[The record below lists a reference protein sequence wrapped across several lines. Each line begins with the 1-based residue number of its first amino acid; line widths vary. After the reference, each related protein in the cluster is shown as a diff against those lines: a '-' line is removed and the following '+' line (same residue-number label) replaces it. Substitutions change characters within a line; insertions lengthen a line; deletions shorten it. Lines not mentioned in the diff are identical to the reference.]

1 MIMQVCVFLHFS
13 CKYDIVFIDFQRNI
27 FIFIIIFIKGAYMVT
42 INEVAKAAGVS
53 ISTISRV
60 INQSNSVS
68 LATKTKVMEAIRE
81 LGYTPNIS
89 AKKDNKKSNKLI
101 GVLFPDISNNVFG
114 RILQGVNSVVTPLGY
129 NTVICETN
137 GELEKEIHF
146 LDVLKNKQVEG
157 IIMANVHIPEEH
169 MLWIHRHNKPIIY
182 VCQDIPDFGLKIPIS
197 SVNMDN
203 QQAICDMV
211 HFLYNMGHKNIAFIG
226 GPLHDLSAGKKR
238 YDGYMKGLRECSL
251 NTSQDLISFQE
262 SFTIAD
268 GYAGMNQIYEK
279 SSVLPTAVLCACDN
293 IAVGAIDFMYD
304 NNIQVPEH
312 ISVTG
317 VDDCNL
323 ATAIRP
329 SLTTIRHATFDTG
342 VKAAQLLL
350 EYFASESFKGSAF
363 KMPYQLLRRQSV
375 KHL

>member
-1 MIMQVCVFLHFS
+1 
-13 CKYDIVFIDFQRNI
+13 
-27 FIFIIIFIKGAYMVT
+27 MVT

-68 LATKTKVMEAIRE
+68 LATKNKVMEAIRE

-89 AKKDNKKSNKLI
+89 AKKYNKKSNKLI

-169 MLWIHRHNKPIIY
+169 MLWIHRNNKPVIY

-226 GPLHDLSAGKKR
+226 GPLHDLSAEKKR

-279 SSVLPTAVLCACDN
+279 SSILPTAVLCACDN
-293 IAVGAIDFMYD
+293 LAVGAIDFMYD

-317 VDDCNL
+317 VDDSIL

-350 EYFASESFKGSAF
+350 EYFSSESFKGSSF

>member
-1 MIMQVCVFLHFS
+1 
-13 CKYDIVFIDFQRNI
+13 
-27 FIFIIIFIKGAYMVT
+27 MVT
-42 INEVAKAAGVS
+42 INNVASAAGVS
-53 ISTISRV
+53 ISTVSRV
-60 INQSNSVS
+60 INQSNTVSV
-68 LATKTKVMEAIRE
+68 ATRNRVMEVIRE
-81 LGYTPNIS
+81 LGYSTAPTI
-89 AKKDNKKSNKLI
+89 KKENRKSNKLI

-114 RILQGVNSVVTPLGY
+114 RILQGINSVVTPLGY

-137 GELEKEIHF
+137 GELDKEIHF
-146 LDVLKNKQVEG
+146 LDVLKNKQV
-157 IIMANVHIPEEH
+157 
-169 MLWIHRHNKPIIY
+169 IY
-182 VCQDIPDFGLKIPIS
+182 VCQDIPDFELKIPVS

-211 HFLYNMGHKNIAFIG
+211 HFLYNMGHRNIAFIG

-238 YDGYMKGLRECSL
+238 YDGYMKGIRECSL
-251 NTSQDLISFQE
+251 NTSQDLISLQD
-262 SFTIAD
+262 SFTIED
-268 GYAGMNQIYEK
+268 GYTGMNQIYEK
-279 SSVLPTAVLCACDN
+279 ASILPTAVLCACDN

-304 NNIQVPEH
+304 NNIQVPGH

-317 VDDCNL
+317 VDDSNL

-342 VKAAQLLL
+342 VKSAQLLL
-350 EYFASESFKGSAF
+350 EYFSSNSFKGSAF

>member
-1 MIMQVCVFLHFS
+1 
-13 CKYDIVFIDFQRNI
+13 
-27 FIFIIIFIKGAYMVT
+27 MVT

-68 LATKTKVMEAIRE
+68 LATKNKVMEAIRE

-89 AKKDNKKSNKLI
+89 AKKDNKKTNKLI

-169 MLWIHRHNKPIIY
+169 MLWIHRNNKPVIY

-279 SSVLPTAVLCACDN
+279 SSILPTAVLCACDN

-317 VDDCNL
+317 VDDSIL
-323 ATAIRP
+323 AIAIRP

-350 EYFASESFKGSAF
+350 EYFSSESFKGSSF

>member
-1 MIMQVCVFLHFS
+1 
-13 CKYDIVFIDFQRNI
+13 
-27 FIFIIIFIKGAYMVT
+27 MVT

-81 LGYTPNIS
+81 LGYNPNIS

-169 MLWIHRHNKPIIY
+169 MLWIHRNNKPVIY

>member
-1 MIMQVCVFLHFS
+1 
-13 CKYDIVFIDFQRNI
+13 
-27 FIFIIIFIKGAYMVT
+27 MVT
-42 INEVAKAAGVS
+42 INNVASAAGVS
-53 ISTISRV
+53 ISTVSRV
-60 INQSNSVS
+60 INQSNTVSV
-68 LATKTKVMEAIRE
+68 ATRNRVMEVIRE
-81 LGYTPNIS
+81 LGYSTAPTI
-89 AKKDNKKSNKLI
+89 KKENRKSNKLI

-114 RILQGVNSVVTPLGY
+114 RILQGINSVVTPLGY

-137 GELEKEIHF
+137 GELDKEIHF
-146 LDVLKNKQVEG
+146 LNVLKNKQVEG
-157 IIMANVHIPEEH
+157 IIMANVHIPKEH
-169 MLWIHRHNKPIIY
+169 MMWIHRNNKPVIY
-182 VCQDIPDFGLKIPIS
+182 VCQDIPDFELKIPVS

-211 HFLYNMGHKNIAFIG
+211 HFLYNMGHRNIAFIG

-238 YDGYMKGLRECSL
+238 YDGYMKGIRECSL
-251 NTSQDLISFQE
+251 NTSQDLISLQD
-262 SFTIAD
+262 SFTIED
-268 GYAGMNQIYEK
+268 GYTGMNQIYEK
-279 SSVLPTAVLCACDN
+279 ASILPTAVLCACDN

-304 NNIQVPEH
+304 NNIQVPGH

-317 VDDCNL
+317 VDDSNL

-342 VKAAQLLL
+342 VKSAQLLL
-350 EYFASESFKGSAF
+350 EYFSSNSFKGSAF

>member
-1 MIMQVCVFLHFS
+1 
-13 CKYDIVFIDFQRNI
+13 
-27 FIFIIIFIKGAYMVT
+27 
-42 INEVAKAAGVS
+42 
-53 ISTISRV
+53 
-60 INQSNSVS
+60 
-68 LATKTKVMEAIRE
+68 
-81 LGYTPNIS
+81 
-89 AKKDNKKSNKLI
+89 
-101 GVLFPDISNNVFG
+101 
-114 RILQGVNSVVTPLGY
+114 
-129 NTVICETN
+129 
-137 GELEKEIHF
+137 
-146 LDVLKNKQVEG
+146 
-157 IIMANVHIPEEH
+157 MANVHIPEEH
-169 MLWIHRHNKPIIY
+169 LLWIHRNNKPVIY
-182 VCQDIPDFGLKIPIS
+182 VCQDIPDFSLKIPIS

-211 HFLYNMGHKNIAFIG
+211 HFLYNMGHRNIAFIG

-238 YDGYMKGLRECSL
+238 YQGYMKGLRECSL

-268 GYAGMNQIYEK
+268 GYEGMHQIYEK
-279 SSVLPTAVLCACDN
+279 SSILPTAVLCACDN

-317 VDDCNL
+317 VDDSNL

-342 VKAAQLLL
+342 IKAAQILL
-350 EYFASESFKGSAF
+350 EYFASPSFTGNAF
-363 KMPYQLLRRQSV
+363 KLPYQLLRRQSV

>member
-1 MIMQVCVFLHFS
+1 MQVCVFLHFS

-169 MLWIHRHNKPIIY
+169 MLWIHRNNKPVIY

-279 SSVLPTAVLCACDN
+279 SSILPTAVLCACDN

-317 VDDCNL
+317 VDDSIL

-350 EYFASESFKGSAF
+350 EYFSSESFKGSSF
-363 KMPYQLLRRQSV
+363 KMSYQLLRRQSV

>member
-1 MIMQVCVFLHFS
+1 MV
-13 CKYDIVFIDFQRNI
+13 NI
-27 FIFIIIFIKGAYMVT
+27 
-42 INEVAKAAGVS
+42 NDVAKAAGVS

-60 INQSNSVS
+60 INQSSSVS
-68 LATKTKVMEAIRE
+68 PATRNKVMKVIAE
-81 LGYTPNIS
+81 LGYSPTAS
-89 AKKDNKKSNKLI
+89 EKKDRKKSNKLI

-114 RILQGVNSVVTPLGY
+114 RILQGINSVLTPLGY

-137 GELEKEIHF
+137 GELDKEIHF

-169 MLWIHRHNKPIIY
+169 LLWIHRNNKPIVY
-182 VCQDIPDFGLKIPIS
+182 VCQDIPDFSLKIPIS

-211 HFLYNMGHKNIAFIG
+211 HFLYNMGHRNIAFIG

-238 YDGYMKGLRECSL
+238 YQGYMKGLRECSL

-268 GYAGMNQIYEK
+268 GYEGMHQIYEK
-279 SSVLPTAVLCACDN
+279 SSILPTAVLCACDN

-312 ISVTG
+312 ISITG
-317 VDDCNL
+317 VDDSNL

-342 VKAAQLLL
+342 IKAAQILL
-350 EYFASESFKGSAF
+350 EYFASPSFTGNAF
-363 KMPYQLLRRQSV
+363 KLPYQLLRRQSV

>member
-137 GELEKEIHF
+137 GELEKELHF

-169 MLWIHRHNKPIIY
+169 MMWIHRNNKPVIY

-279 SSVLPTAVLCACDN
+279 SSILPTAVLCACDN
-293 IAVGAIDFMYD
+293 LAVGAIDFMYD

-317 VDDCNL
+317 VDDSIL

-350 EYFASESFKGSAF
+350 EYFSSESFKGSAF